1 MKQSLYNI
9 YHLGIKELQT
19 LFRDKIMLSLIVYS
33 FSFAIYIGATSAS
46 TDIHHASIAFVD
58 EDRSTL
64 SERIIS
70 AFYKPR
76 FNPPQLIT
84 FDEVNPTM
92 DSGYY
97 TFVVV
102 IPSGFEKKIL
112 KQEATEIQLNIDATR
127 MTQAGVG
134 SGYIQA
140 IINQEIANSLN
151 QKEISSINLVTTF
164 KYNPNLT
171 STWFGGI
178 NEIISNIMMLSILLS
193 GAALMRER
201 EHGTIEHLL
210 VMPLNAAQIMLSKI
224 WSMGLVI
231 LIGVTFSLLFV
242 VEMVLQIPLQGSMP
256 LFLFATLLVL
266 LSTTSMGIFM
276 ATLAQSMPQLGMLFI
291 LIILPLLMLSGG
303 ISPYESMPEVIQY
316 IMYLSPTSHYMEVAQ
331 AILFRGADITI
342 IWGNLLAIFIIGI
355 AFFVGALTLFKRSL
369 ESQN

>member
-1 MKQSLYNI
+1 MKQSFYNI

-46 TDIHHASIAFVD
+46 TDIHNASIAFVD
-58 EDRSTL
+58 EDRSRL
-64 SERIIS
+64 SQRIIS

-76 FNPPQLIT
+76 FNTPEMIAFNEINT
-84 FDEVNPTM
+84 TM
-92 DSGYY
+92 DSGYH

-102 IPSGFEKKIL
+102 IPSEFEKNIL
-112 KQEATEIQLNIDATR
+112 KGERTDIQLNIDATR

-140 IINQEIANSLN
+140 IISQEIMNAFNQEATSL
-151 QKEISSINLVTTF
+151 INLVTTF

-231 LIGVTFSLLFV
+231 LIGVTFSLVFV
-242 VEMVLQIPLQGSMP
+242 VELILQIPLQGSLL
-256 LFLFATLLVL
+256 LFLLATLLVL

-342 IWGNLLAIFIIGI
+342 IWGNLLAICIIGV
-355 AFFVGALTLFKRSL
+355 AFFIGALLLFKQSL
-369 ESQN
+369 KSQN

>member
-242 VEMVLQIPLQGSMP
+242 VEMVLQIPLQGSML